1 MPEHGAPRRRARTL
15 LAFDV
20 GRRRI
25 GVAVGQE
32 DAGTA
37 GPLPALRGDCPGP
50 DWRAIDALVATWQ
63 PQLVLVGRPESLDG
77 ATTWMTEVAAAFAR
91 EIERRHNVAV
101 ELVDE
106 RLTTR
111 EARAQVAEQRA
122 AGLRR
127 RRAARGDVD
136 SVAAQIVL
144 RGWLEAQ
151 DAARRRAR
159 LG

>member
-1 MPEHGAPRRRARTL
+1 MPEQGVPRRRARTL
-15 LAFDV
+15 LAFDP

-37 GPLPALRGDCPGP
+37 GPLPAVRGDCPGP
-50 DWRAIDALVATWQ
+50 DWRALDALVAEWQ
-63 PQLVLVGRPESLDG
+63 PQLILVGRPLSLDG
-77 ATTWMTEVAAAFAR
+77 TTTWMTELATSFAR
-91 EIERRHNVAV
+91 EIERRHRVPV

-111 EARAQVAEQRA
+111 EARAQIAGQRA

-127 RRAARGDVD
+127 RRAARGEVD
-136 SVAAQIVL
+136 SVAAQLVL
-144 RGWLEAQ
+144 RAWLDAQ

-159 LG
+159 PA